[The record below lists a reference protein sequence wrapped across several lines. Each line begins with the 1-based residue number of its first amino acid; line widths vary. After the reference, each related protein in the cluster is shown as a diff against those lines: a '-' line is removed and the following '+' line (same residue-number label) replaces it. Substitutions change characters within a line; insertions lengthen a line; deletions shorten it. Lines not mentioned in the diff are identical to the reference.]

1 MKKGDIK
8 WDPLWRNFKNFQPAW
23 RHLTLKAFLIGLL
36 VSTFRLGL
44 SGLDLGLDINMSYLY
59 IHGDTYMYLLNNETH
74 DLITSL
80 NCTFQNETHHEVD
93 VTGITTDTL
102 IYHCFVRD
110 KVYGYLSLAFTIL
123 PGFLAVYFVGQKLWK
138 SSKTSNFIIFIIMIP
153 VQVALFPV
161 MLIVVKVSI
170 FSELINLKKKALK
183 NPCLEYNSYTSNFF
197 SGGIYATC

>member
-1 MKKGDIK
+1 
-8 WDPLWRNFKNFQPAW
+8 
-23 RHLTLKAFLIGLL
+23 
-36 VSTFRLGL
+36 
-44 SGLDLGLDINMSYLY
+44 
-59 IHGDTYMYLLNNETH
+59 MYLLNNETH

-170 FSELINLKKKALK
+170 FLELINPKK
-183 NPCLEYNSYTSNFF
+183 NNF
-197 SGGIYATC
+197 